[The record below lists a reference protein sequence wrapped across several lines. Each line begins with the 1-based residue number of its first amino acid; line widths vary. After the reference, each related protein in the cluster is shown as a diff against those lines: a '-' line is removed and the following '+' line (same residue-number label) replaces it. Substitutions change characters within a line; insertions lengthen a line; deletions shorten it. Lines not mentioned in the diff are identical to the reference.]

1 MMTDRILRAIATILL
16 LLFIAALLCSCARR
30 PVKTHDTERFMLVEL
45 FNDCRVYVDLQTGVE
60 WIRQGSAFAPAIDSY
75 GRPLIWPG
83 FDAREDRLN
92 ADR

>member
-1 MMTDRILRAIATILL
+1 MNKALKVVAVLL
-16 LLFIAALLCSCARR
+16 LLLLIVSLLCSCSQRT
-30 PVKTHDTERFMLVEL
+30 VKTHNTERFMLVER

-83 FDAREDRLN
+83 FDAREDRLWT
-92 ADR
+92 D